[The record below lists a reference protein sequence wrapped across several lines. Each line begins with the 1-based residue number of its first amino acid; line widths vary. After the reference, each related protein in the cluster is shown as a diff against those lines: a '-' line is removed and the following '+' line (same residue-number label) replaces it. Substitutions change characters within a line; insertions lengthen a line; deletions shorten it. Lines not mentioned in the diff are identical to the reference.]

1 MYIGVIRMKTQYL
14 ATSAVKANLPMS
26 AMRELTLEETLV
38 CSGGDN
44 PGMGNYD
51 GKEDQSLPA
60 NCEWINGGDRISCV
74 FAAPQ

>member
-1 MYIGVIRMKTQYL
+1 MKTQCL
-14 ATSAVKANLPMS
+14 ATSAKSGNLPKS
-26 AMRELTLEETLV
+26 TMRELIHEETLL

-60 NCEWINGGDRISCV
+60 NCEWTNGGDRISCV
-74 FAAPQ
+74 FSAPQ